1 METTSLV
8 KDSNELKCIMCNDFH
23 KRPTNGSF
31 LLNEILLGLMNE
43 KPKEVY
49 RSEEVENL
57 KLNLNKLEALSNTFQ
72 FNLNN
77 SEAKIKEHC
86 IELRRLS
93 QLSTEQKKTELDQ
106 FNDDFIKQIN
116 QYESN
121 CIHNLKDKQYKQFDL
136 SIKEIIM
143 FNKEKRNYLKTYN
156 INDKQII
163 DANKMATSFISK
175 VNDQITNLDCYI
187 FNSNKMEFIT
197 NKDKLD
203 NKIVGSINFEKLI
216 SKLKVHKINFENL
229 QLETRQFYFDFLS
242 NSENVLV
249 YKDGNNHKWMIAKLD
264 LFSLSPKFNK
274 NMNLNDLVPNSKIK
288 NVLDLKTNKEKTK
301 IVICYQSVDRNNSS
315 NLMILDENLELIWN
329 LNESHIQR
337 SLNTYNNAYSNASN
351 IFNNFGSGS
360 WLIIIRQHNGQYC
373 VFDLQSLE
381 IHLVSLNY
389 NYIKNQPYF
398 IDQNVTEILKVND
411 KLVWYNENQINI
423 INMKD
428 GCLIKSINENKDIKK
443 IEVSADDKLV
453 VLINDT
459 QQSQELRVAVYDLN
473 GNKNKEYE
481 VELPTENPKSILKKI
496 RIKNTISSNKVV
508 LFKMDKNNIIHIL
521 DTSIADSDY

>member
-1 METTSLV
+1 MPCGKTVCNHCILLMETTSLV

-31 LLNEILLGLMNE
+31 PLNEILLGLMNE

-229 QLETRQFYFDFLS
+229 QLETRQFFFDFLS
-242 NSENVLV
+242 NSENILV

-274 NMNLNDLVPNSKIK
+274 NMNLNDIDN
-288 NVLDLKTNKEKTK
+288 NK
-301 IVICYQSVDRNNSS
+301 
-315 NLMILDENLELIWN
+315 
-329 LNESHIQR
+329 
-337 SLNTYNNAYSNASN
+337 YNN
-351 IFNNFGSGS
+351 
-360 WLIIIRQHNGQYC
+360 
-373 VFDLQSLE
+373 
-381 IHLVSLNY
+381 
-389 NYIKNQPYF
+389 
-398 IDQNVTEILKVND
+398 LKVND
-411 KLVWYNENQINI
+411 FAKSYTNDINSN
-423 INMKD
+423 INKYTP
-428 GCLIKSINENKDIKK
+428 LSSTSIKQNNF
-443 IEVSADDKLV
+443 
-453 VLINDT
+453 T
-459 QQSQELRVAVYDLN
+459 
-473 GNKNKEYE
+473 
-481 VELPTENPKSILKKI
+481 LPQ
-496 RIKNTISSNKVV
+496 
-508 LFKMDKNNIIHIL
+508 HIL
-521 DTSIADSDY
+521 DLIKQKNKHKSELARTGSPLEKKLMYNLKDIINKEIIENKQKEMINFLEKLDKTPVSTKPFWKRINQTRKKNFLYLIKE